1 VAIANSDE
9 PIANSQH
16 CRLSVATRLE
26 I

>member
-1 VAIANSDE
+1 VAIANSVE